1 MTGARDGGAAM
12 HPKTGWW
19 RGQTGRIRRIWKI
32 LFVLVLLSLA
42 LSRCAAAQG
51 LIESM
56 KSPDRP
62 FAETAPPPA
71 PDYAQAAAWLALPG
85 RDGIE
90 RSTPP
95 GFTAI
100 DEAAASADVFFI
112 HPTMYLKNDVWNAP
126 YDVDGAYNAPVLLA
140 QLSAFNGCCRLYAPH
155 YRQSSLRGL
164 KDAEPVAFAYAD
176 VARAFRHYL
185 DHYNR
190 GRPFIIASHSQGT
203 GHAVRLLQEVIIG
216 TELQDR
222 LVAAYTIGAYAP
234 ASFAE
239 IGLPIC
245 ASAAQT
251 GCVLSWNAAQRGR
264 NGAKV
269 LTENV
274 EYWWQGARR
283 TSTAPA
289 ICVNPLTWT
298 ADAMGTGAAAGRE
311 ANQGGLTFP
320 RAPFSTRAAPLPAL
334 VPNPTGAQ
342 CRDGLLEVN
351 LPWRSGF
358 RDSLAWLFGSYHRN
372 DYGLFY
378 ANIRTNAAER
388 VAAWTS
394 ARGAMQA
401 GE

>member
-1 MTGARDGGAAM
+1 MGGTADGAAAR
-12 HPKTGWW
+12 KGGWW
-19 RGQTGRIRRIWKI
+19 RGRTGRIRRIWKI
-32 LFVLVLLSLA
+32 LFVLVLLCLA
-42 LSRCAAAQG
+42 LSRCTAVQG
-51 LIESM
+51 LIETTR
-56 KSPDRP
+56 SPALP

-71 PDYAQAAAWLALPG
+71 PDYAQAQAWFALPG

-95 GFTAI
+95 GFAAI
-100 DEAAASADVFFI
+100 DEAAAPADIFFI
-112 HPTMYLKNDVWNAP
+112 HPTMYLRNDVWNAP
-126 YDVDGAYNAPVLLA
+126 FDVDGAYNAPVLLA

-164 KDAEPVAFAYAD
+164 RDAEPVALAYDD
-176 VARAFRHYL
+176 VARAFRHFI
-185 DHYNR
+185 DHYNQ

-203 GHAVRLLQEVIIG
+203 GHAVRLLQEAVIG
-216 TELQDR
+216 AELQDR

-234 ASFAE
+234 ASFAG
-239 IGLPIC
+239 IGLPVC

-264 NGAKV
+264 DGAKV

-274 EYWWQGARR
+274 ESWWQGARR
-283 TSTAPA
+283 MSDAPA

-298 ADAMGTGAAAGRE
+298 ADGAAAGAQ
-311 ANQGGLTFP
+311 ANAGGLLFP
-320 RAPFSTRAAPLPAL
+320 AAPFPERAAPLPAL

-342 CRDGLLEVN
+342 CRDGLLEVD
-351 LPWRSGF
+351 LPWTSGF

-372 DYGLFY
+372 DFGLFY
-378 ANIRTNAAER
+378 ANIRENAAER
-388 VAAWTS
+388 VAAWT
-394 ARGAMQA
+394 AAHGAAQA